1 MLRKISTLTFLL
13 TLIMALAACGT
24 GGSEPAADGGAN
36 AGGADE
42 TPVTDPTAPPVD
54 ETPAGTVEPDGGPEV
69 LPPAPDQLLLVGTT
83 WNLVQMSGN
92 LQPVP
97 GAGITMS
104 FDETNIGG
112 SSGCNSYSTTYAA
125 SADGAISFN
134 AETMI
139 STMMAC
145 SEEIMSVEM
154 AYLDALRTVSAY
166 ALDGDTLRLTYA
178 DGELTFSAP
187 APQADAP
194 LAGTA
199 WFLESISQGDAVA
212 SALRT
217 TVISLIFADGRLNGS
232 GGCNT
237 FMADYTLDNDGALSI
252 GPAGATRMACE
263 PAIMNQ
269 ESTLLT
275 ALENTERYVIE
286 GDRLTLFQPSGSLIF
301 VAMDAAEIDPAV
313 VRGRVAEA
321 LAAKNLDLLGEN
333 STNPVAL
340 GFWPEPT
347 QALDQATFL
356 QTLGEDYLVGA
367 ANVTLSSDA
376 EDMIA
381 PLGDQNPA
389 LYFDGVTKIIEV
401 RFSRG
406 WGADG
411 AGEALLYFVQQYNGL
426 VRLGGILLAPAG
438 FSS

>member
-1 MLRKISTLTFLL
+1 M
-13 TLIMALAACGT
+13 
-24 GGSEPAADGGAN
+24 
-36 AGGADE
+36 DE
-42 TPVTDPTAPPVD
+42 TPS
-54 ETPAGTVEPDGGPEV
+54 GTVEPDGGPEV

-83 WNLVQMSGN
+83 WNLMQMPGD

-97 GAGITMS
+97 GTAITLN

-125 SADGAISFN
+125 TADGAISLN
-134 AETMI
+134 ADTMI

-178 DGELTFSAP
+178 DGELAFSAP
-187 APQADAP
+187 APQEDAP

-199 WFLESISQGDAVA
+199 WFLESIGQGGAIATTLRNTVV
-212 SALRT
+212 SAT
-217 TVISLIFADGRLNGS
+217 FADGRLNGS
-232 GGCNT
+232 SGCNT
-237 FMADYTLDNDGALSI
+237 FMADYTLGNDGALSI

-269 ESTLLT
+269 ESTFLT

-286 GDRLTLFQPSGSLIF
+286 GDRLTLYQPNGSLIF
-301 VAMDAAEIDPAV
+301 VATDAAEIDPAL
-313 VRGRVAEA
+313 VRGRIAEA

-333 STNPVAL
+333 TTDPVAL

-356 QTLGEDYLVGA
+356 ETLGEDYLVGA
-367 ANVTLSSDA
+367 ANVTLSGDA
-376 EDMIA
+376 EDMVS

-389 LYFDGVTKIIEV
+389 LYFDGVAKIIEV

-411 AGEALLYFVQQYNGL
+411 AGEALLYFVQQSNGQ
-426 VRLGGILLAPAG
+426 VRLGGILLAPVG
-438 FSS
+438 FSG